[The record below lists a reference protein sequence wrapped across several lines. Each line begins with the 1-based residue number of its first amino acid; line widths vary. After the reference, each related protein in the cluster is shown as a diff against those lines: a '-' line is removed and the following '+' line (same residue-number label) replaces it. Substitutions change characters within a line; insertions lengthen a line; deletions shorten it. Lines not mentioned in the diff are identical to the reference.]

1 MAHPTIFPTYR
12 YRDVEQAIA
21 FLTDA
26 FGFEEHLISR
36 DADDRVIHA
45 ELRYGE
51 GLIMLGR
58 QSDDW
63 MRSRIPDEVGG
74 ITSSPYLVVAD
85 VEAHHTRAEAGGADI
100 VRPLETTDYG
110 SREYSARD
118 PEGHLWHFGTY
129 DPFDP
134 PQG

>member
-1 MAHPTIFPTYR
+1 MAHSTICPTYR
-12 YRDVEQAIA
+12 YRDVEKAIA
-21 FLTDA
+21 FLQNA

-36 DADDRVIHA
+36 DADDRVNHA
-45 ELRYGE
+45 ELRYGD
-51 GLIMLGR
+51 GLVMLGR

-74 ITSSPYLVVAD
+74 ITSSQYLVVAD
-85 VEAHHTRAEAGGADI
+85 VEAHHARAVAGGADI

-110 SREYSARD
+110 SHEYSARD

-129 DPFDP
+129 DPFA